1 MKGIDLRKKGKKK
14 SPQRGTQRWKYDHDS
29 NKIISVD
36 SQISNTYNDLVHDI
50 LVYDRSAS
58 NLQPR
63 ITGFHSKTAPAQLSA
78 GVLFPVLLFHYSCL
92 DSRKQ
97 NIVFLL

>member
-50 LVYDRSAS
+50 FEFMIDQQVTCNHESLAS
-58 NLQPR
+58 TL
-63 ITGFHSKTAPAQLSA
+63 
-78 GVLFPVLLFHYSCL
+78 
-92 DSRKQ
+92 KQ
-97 NIVFLL
+97 HLRN

>member
-14 SPQRGTQRWKYDHDS
+14 SPQRGTQQFKYDYNP

-50 LVYDRSAS
+50 FEFMIDQQVTCNHESLAS
-58 NLQPR
+58 TL
-63 ITGFHSKTAPAQLSA
+63 
-78 GVLFPVLLFHYSCL
+78 
-92 DSRKQ
+92 KQ
-97 NIVFLL
+97 HLRN